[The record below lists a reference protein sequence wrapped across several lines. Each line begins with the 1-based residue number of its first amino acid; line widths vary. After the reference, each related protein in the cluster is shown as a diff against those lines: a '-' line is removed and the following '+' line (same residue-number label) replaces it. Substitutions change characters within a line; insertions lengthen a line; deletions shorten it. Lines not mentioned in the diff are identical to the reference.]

1 MIKKFIFKMF
11 AVASVFFAAC
21 FIVGN
26 SKALQLNNKTYE
38 KGNDSSHIETARA
51 ISSFEGVID
60 AAVISY
66 EGKTMA
72 GVSIDENCDKE
83 EVILFAESVLKRIL
97 GENEAFYVSVGDET
111 AEKIIELSLYLD
123 TDLDRKVLEQRT
135 RFLLQ
140 KNNKI

>member
-1 MIKKFIFKMF
+1 MIKKFILKMF
-11 AVASVFFAAC
+11 VVTLAFFAAC

-26 SKALQLNNKTYE
+26 SKGNNNVYE
-38 KGNDSSHIETARA
+38 KGNDNSHIEAARE
-51 ISSFEGVID
+51 ISAFEGVMD

-83 EVILFAESVLKRIL
+83 EIILFAESVLKRVL
-97 GENEAFYVSVGDET
+97 GEGVEYYVSVGDET

-123 TDLDRKVLEQRT
+123 TDLDKNVLEQRT
-135 RFLLQ
+135 RFLLEG
-140 KNNKI
+140 NNKI